1 MKKVLI
7 TGSNGQLGQHL
18 IKYFQENHPEFS
30 LIGTVR
36 HKSYD
41 YQPCIFNKEKVNF
54 ELLDLTDNVSV
65 EDVIKKWMP
74 DYIFNTSAN
83 AFVGESWKVPN
94 QHIQVNTVGVLNI
107 LEAIRKFSPE
117 SRFLNLGT
125 SEEFAC
131 VIEGGNKS
139 QDENTKI
146 SPRSPYG
153 CSKAAARFLVGVY
166 RESYNLKAVQPWTF
180 NFESEI
186 RGPKYLP
193 RKVSMGVARIK
204 RSLEK
209 GEIPEPIYLGNLDS
223 YRSWQYCGDVADAL
237 WKIINQ
243 KGEAKDWKPYVISED
258 GTHSVR
264 EFVEKAFSVLDI
276 KGTWAGEGLNEKF
289 VTTDYPEKG
298 CNLFLVEISQEFYRP
313 MDVTFL
319 SGDSSLLRK
328 ELGWEPKISFKELV
342 KKMVLNDYEQI
353 KKSV

>member
-1 MKKVLI
+1 MKSVLI

-18 IKYFQENHPEFS
+18 IKYFQENCPELI

-41 YQPCIFNKEKVNF
+41 EQPCIFDKSKVNI
-54 ELLDLTDNVSV
+54 ELLDLTDQVSV
-65 EDVIKKWMP
+65 EYVVKKWGP
-74 DYIFNTSAN
+74 SFIINSSAN
-83 AFVGESWKVPN
+83 AFVGESWRVPN

-117 SRFLNLGT
+117 SRFVNLGT

-131 VIEGGNKS
+131 VIEDGDQK
-139 QDENTKI
+139 QDENTRI

-153 CSKAAARFLVGVY
+153 CSKAAARFLVDIY
-166 RESYNLKAVQPWTF
+166 RESYNLKAIQPWTF

-186 RGPKYLP
+186 RGPKYLT
-193 RKVSMGVARIK
+193 RKVSIGVARIK

-209 GEIPEPIYLGNLDS
+209 GEIPEPIRLGNLDS

-264 EFVEKAFSVLDI
+264 EFVEKAFSVLGI
-276 KGTWAGEGLNEKF
+276 KGVWAGEGLNERF
-289 VTTDYPEKG
+289 VTFNYPEKG
-298 CNLFLVEISQEFYRP
+298 QNLFLVEIDKEFYRP

-328 ELGWEPKISFKELV
+328 ELGWEPKVSFDKLIER
-342 KKMVLNDYEQI
+342 MVMSDY
-353 KKSV
+353 KSLQ